1 MAPTAAS
8 TEAWFYTEE
17 NYGGSKNSYKI
28 GEDINLYPGSLND
41 KFNSVAVGSEA
52 KVLAWQH
59 DNASGNY
66 AELTGDTASLKSIGG
81 LSRFKVVE
89 DDTRAIAFKFR
100 DATGGGQRQYSLKI
114 DAADVGAI
122 TLYAPDDADDGE
134 WNLVG
139 TIREAGPPVTT
150 AVYIRDERSGVY
162 VAVGSV
168 FFQWNSGSKQVDVV
182 ENDNF
187 PKQLS
192 IERADA
198 SKFVATLTSNEP
210 PA

>member
-8 TEAWFYTEE
+8 TEAWFYEQE
-17 NYGGSKNSYKI
+17 NFGGTKYSYKI
-28 GEDINLYPGSLND
+28 GEDVNLYPGKLND
-41 KFNSVAVGSEA
+41 KFNSAAVGSEA

-66 AELTGDTASLKSIGG
+66 AELVENTASLKFIGG
-81 LSRFKVVE
+81 LTRFKVVE
-89 DDTRAIAFKFR
+89 DDTRAVAFKFR

-122 TLYAPDDADDGE
+122 TLYAPDDADDGK

-139 TIREAGPPVTT
+139 TIREEGPPVTT

-162 VAVGSV
+162 IAVGSV
-168 FFQWNSGSKQVDVV
+168 FFQWNTSTKQVDIA

-198 SKFVATLTSNEP
+198 SKFLVTLTSNEP
-210 PA
+210 SA